1 MVVEQIMQLPL
12 STIMLVSAAVLLA
25 SYFIATSLARLLN
38 PKLPPVMQGL
48 PLVGGI
54 MQFLKVRVH
63 ASTLNICT
71 QPSQGPMKMMQD
83 GYAKHGEVFT
93 VPLLTRNFTFLLDP
107 CVSGHFF
114 KASDDEMSQYE
125 VGRQHLTSFLC
136 HTTAAQVYNF
146 NIPTFGPGVVYDV
159 DIKVRNE
166 QFRWLGEALKGK
178 KLLSYIPGFVKEAQV
193 QAVLDAV

>member
-1 MVVEQIMQLPL
+1 MVVDQMMQLPL

-25 SYFIATSLARLLN
+25 SYLIATSLTRLLN

-54 MQFLKVRVH
+54 MQFLKVACCSNK
-63 ASTLNICT
+63 ASSATL
-71 QPSQGPMKMMQD
+71 QQGPMKMMQD

-125 VGRQHLTSFLC
+125 VRVGSTRCPHRRR
-136 HTTAAQVYNF
+136 
-146 NIPTFGPGVVYDV
+146 PGVQLQHPYLWPRRGV
-159 DIKVRNE
+159 
-166 QFRWLGEALKGK
+166 
-178 KLLSYIPGFVKEAQV
+178 
-193 QAVLDAV
+193 